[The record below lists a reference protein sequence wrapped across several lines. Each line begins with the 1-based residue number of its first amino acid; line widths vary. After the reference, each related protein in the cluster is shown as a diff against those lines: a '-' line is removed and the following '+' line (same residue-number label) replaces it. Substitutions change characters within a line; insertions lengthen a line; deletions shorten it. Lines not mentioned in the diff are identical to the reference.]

1 MTVKTIHGKVSKKK
15 LKNSLGNLIDNWVAD
30 GQKVLCHTTK
40 TDISARLI
48 VIHDGIRLT
57 LKFEEE

>member
-1 MTVKTIHGKVSKKK
+1 MTVKTIHGKVSKRK
-15 LKNSLGNLIDNWVAD
+15 LKSGLNNLIDNWMQD

-40 TDISARLI
+40 TDISARI
-48 VIHDGIRLT
+48 IIIHDGVRLT